1 MIYDD
6 LNVGINSL
14 ARFPDACALTSKAGG
29 VATGSNAEVRRVT
42 TKNQEESL
50 HFLTSL
56 SHLLSL
62 NSTGI
67 LKLCQFGL
75 AIRFSHPIDFWYSL

>member
-14 ARFPDACALTSKAGG
+14 ERSPDACALTSKAGG
-29 VATGSNAEVRRVT
+29 VATRSKAEVKRVT
-42 TKNQEESL
+42 IKKQEESL

-62 NSTGI
+62 NSTCI
-67 LKLCQFGL
+67 LKLC
-75 AIRFSHPIDFWYSL
+75 RFSSVVPFPMALGFGIA